1 MTYSGGKRLRLIKDS
16 LANVIDQALSDL
28 GWYSTT
34 SWFTPVTFVNEPVNP
49 ADKVS
54 VNTVGLSFEN
64 FTPTEAEL
72 GSLMDR
78 IEWEFFVD
86 IFGEDSST
94 GVHLAGD
101 ILDAL
106 KGKMPSI
113 GRTDP
118 SFTVLDY
125 TQSPSPALFRCDLEE
140 VEMAKVRESEYQHEK
155 NFYTVG
161 GYVIDYYSG
170 E

>member
-1 MTYSGGKRLRLIKDS
+1 MFTGGTRMRLIKDS
-16 LANVIDQALSDL
+16 LAAVIDTALTDL
-28 GWYSTT
+28 GWYETDR
-34 SWFTPVTFVNEPVNP
+34 WFTPVTFNDEPLSSSEKVPVN
-49 ADKVS
+49 S
-54 VNTVGLSFEN
+54 VGLSFED
-64 FTPTEAEL
+64 FFPREAEL

-86 IFGEDSST
+86 IYAEDSSV

-106 KGKMPSI
+106 KGKMASI

-118 SFTVLDY
+118 SFMVMDY
-125 TQSPSPALFRCDLEE
+125 TQSPSPPLFRCELEDL
-140 VEMAKVRESEYQHEK
+140 EMAKVRETEYQHEK

-161 GYVIDYYSG
+161 GYVIDYYAG